1 MQLFYRPRTLTS
13 FLFLPSPWNIIVPFH
28 CLVTRFSCLSP
39 LKSSICLP
47 YSKMAL
53 REIVDGAKAKDKFS
67 VIKSLKHSVFQNCGP
82 SLFSVYLAPRTP
94 ASGFSSHV
102 TMVSLLSSFACFFFL
117 FSKVYQCEWPGAWS
131 WTFSSVDALCLL
143 VIWPSLKASTPS
155 TPSVC

>member
-1 MQLFYRPRTLTS
+1 MQLFYQPRTLTS

-28 CLVTRFSCLSP
+28 CLVTRLSCLSP

-53 REIVDGAKAKDKFS
+53 REIVDGAKAKGEFS
-67 VIKSLKHSVFQNCGP
+67 VIKSLKHSEVFQNCGP

-102 TMVSLLSSFACFFFL
+102 TMVSLLSSFACFSPFFQ
-117 FSKVYQCEWPGAWS
+117 SVSMRVA
-131 WTFSSVDALCLL
+131 WTFSSVDALSLL

-155 TPSVC
+155 VC